1 MSLFA
6 IVFRF
11 INISFEGQ
19 FKGQLKREPL
29 KSANRPAHALRDTQ
43 ALTSMFA
50 QCEAQPPGRPQP
62 FALWPCLPFL
72 LTSLFENLS
81 LFKQTN

>member
-1 MSLFA
+1 MSLLA
-6 IVFRF
+6 GVFRF

-29 KSANRPAHALRDTQ
+29 ESANRPAHALRDTQ

-50 QCEAQPPGRPQP
+50 QCEAQPPG